1 MKNIK
6 KTITQC
12 LIATILL
19 GQATT
24 ADTLIRAEDTEGK
37 YIKAVELEN
46 KRYQFFECIE
56 STNGQLECSPF
67 FNENKSFSKQDIY
80 DLSRQNRRNAMI
92 AGAAD
97 VGIIALSLYLGMIG
111 ASYAT
116 ASYYTAAGASLDGG
130 VAAVGGFFFGVP
142 TGAATASSVTI
153 AASDLDPFMHRDISL
168 AMKEVIG
175 IADKGDLDDIEAEMN
190 DYGTVVEIED
200 IDYDRLAHK
209 LRAQLMDL

>member
-1 MKNIK
+1 
-6 KTITQC
+6 
-12 LIATILL
+12 
-19 GQATT
+19 
-24 ADTLIRAEDTEGK
+24 
-37 YIKAVELEN
+37 
-46 KRYQFFECIE
+46 
-56 STNGQLECSPF
+56 
-67 FNENKSFSKQDIY
+67 
-80 DLSRQNRRNAMI
+80 MI